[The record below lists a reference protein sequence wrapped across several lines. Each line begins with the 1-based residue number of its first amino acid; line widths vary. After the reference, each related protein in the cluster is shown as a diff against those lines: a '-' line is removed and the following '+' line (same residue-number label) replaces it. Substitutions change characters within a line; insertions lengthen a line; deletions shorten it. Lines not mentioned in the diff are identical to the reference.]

1 VQQLPT
7 INECLTW
14 AKVEISASTLA
25 ASKSTEPNK
34 AEIVSILTFLSAK
47 KRYLI
52 SWLMKLWKDLPSNE
66 DDREDMMKIC
76 WKTIKCDII
85 LFN

>member
-14 AKVEISASTLA
+14 AKVEISASTLT

-52 SWLMKLWKDLPSNE
+52 SWLMKLWKVLPSNE
-66 DDREDMMKIC
+66 DDRVDMMKI
-76 WKTIKCDII
+76 W
-85 LFN
+85 LQLENYQM